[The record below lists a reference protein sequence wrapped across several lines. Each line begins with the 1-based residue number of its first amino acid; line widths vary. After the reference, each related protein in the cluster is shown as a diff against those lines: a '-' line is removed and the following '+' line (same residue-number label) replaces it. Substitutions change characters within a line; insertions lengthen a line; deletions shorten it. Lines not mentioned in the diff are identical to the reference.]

1 MQYKKVKII
10 YFSANDS
17 DAKQLELSWGKF
29 LSVLF
34 TVILILLV
42 IISASIALL
51 TEFYKDIQIAS
62 LSKLNTTMKKQLI
75 SMSGKVNE
83 IQSRIQELEKKD
95 DQLRI
100 IANLPKIDADT
111 RNVGVGGISNINYP
125 LAPDEISPDVFEQQR
140 LLDKLERRIEL
151 TKSSRDEIERK
162 LSENQKLLKHTPS
175 IRPLIDGVIKDKF
188 GLRLHPII
196 DKIQHHKGVDIS
208 AEKGTEVLASAAGV
222 VKKVVTDNIYRGY
235 GLHVII
241 DHGNKVET
249 LYGHL
254 SKVFVKPG
262 EKVDRWKPIGLVGDT
277 GLATGPHLHY
287 EVIIAGEQ
295 QDPINFIF
303 N

>member
-10 YFSANDS
+10 YFSDGDS

-29 LSVLF
+29 LSFLFSGFILLLIIVSTTIALF
-34 TVILILLV
+34 TN
-42 IISASIALL
+42 
-51 TEFYKDIQIAS
+51 FYQKLEIAS
-62 LSKLNTTMKKQLI
+62 LSKINVVLKDQLFAMTGVVRQI
-75 SMSGKVNE
+75 E
-83 IQSRIQELEKKD
+83 SRIHELEKQD

-100 IANLPKIDADT
+100 IADLPRIDSDT
-111 RNVGVGGISNINYP
+111 RDVGVGGFVNVNYP
-125 LAPDEISPDVFEQQR
+125 VAPDELSADVFEHQR

-151 TKSSRDEIERK
+151 TKTSRDEIKRK
-162 LSENQKLLKHTPS
+162 LDENQNTLKHTPS

-196 DKIQHHKGVDIS
+196 DKIQHHKGVDIA
-208 AEKGTEVLASAAGV
+208 AERGTEVLASAAGV
-222 VKKVVTDNIYRGY
+222 VKKVVTDNIHRGY
-235 GLHVII
+235 GKHVII
-241 DHGNKVET
+241 EHGRGIET

-254 SKVFVKPG
+254 SKVLVKEG
-262 EKVDRWKPIGLVGDT
+262 EKIDRWKPIGLVGDT

-295 QDPINFIF
+295 QDPIKFIL